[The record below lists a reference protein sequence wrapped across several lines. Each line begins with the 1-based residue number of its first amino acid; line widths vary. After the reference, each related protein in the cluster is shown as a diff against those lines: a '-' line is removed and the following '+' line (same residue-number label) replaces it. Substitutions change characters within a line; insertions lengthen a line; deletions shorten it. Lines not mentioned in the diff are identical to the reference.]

1 MIKYLGHASFYLKFN
16 NISVVVDPWFSK
28 TGAFIGAWAQFPD
41 NSNLDFSWM
50 DDLNYVCIT
59 HEHADHFDLDW
70 LSKLNSKTKIIVPEY
85 EDRYLTVMLQQHI
98 SNEVIE
104 VPTRTKFELADD
116 FIVTPVIQS
125 VPIWDD
131 SSYIFETPYGTFL
144 DLNDMKPSN
153 DDLEWIKNNFNI
165 DILAVQYSGANWH
178 PIVYNYSDEE
188 KCKISKK
195 KIKLKY
201 DNVIRLFEE
210 FNADFLIPMA
220 GPACFLSDDQFD
232 LNFAEYSIFPSQDH
246 FYHYTQ
252 EQGLRDEVVILLPDD
267 EFHILTHNMKNLTAV
282 NLNNQC
288 FTNKKKYLQEYKS
301 KRIDIINN
309 YIDSIEIP
317 DISLLDKIKDYFQP
331 FISKN
336 KFYRDQINGCLLL
349 EIKGP
354 VNENILID
362 FSSPIDSVSYHQ
374 GEKYFCKFEIESRF
388 LNLILEHKL
397 TWEEL
402 FLSLRF
408 KAHRWPDEYNE
419 SLVVFLRFMRN
430 YSEAAIRQYQ
440 RYETSKMLSETF
452 DITYKDA
459 KYKVQRY
466 CPHALGDLSKGEIID
481 DHVVC
486 PLHGW
491 EFNIKTGQCK
501 NKKKYCI
508 KTENVN
514 EKECNLVDWCKE

>member
-1 MIKYLGHASFYLKFN
+1 MNHFLSTIVADHSASAILLPSTFAVLHLMSRSSNSSKYL
-16 NISVVVDPWFSK
+16 
-28 TGAFIGAWAQFPD
+28 AF
-41 NSNLDFSWM
+41 
-50 DDLNYVCIT
+50 
-59 HEHADHFDLDW
+59 
-70 LSKLNSKTKIIVPEY
+70 
-85 EDRYLTVMLQQHI
+85 
-98 SNEVIE
+98 
-104 VPTRTKFELADD
+104 
-116 FIVTPVIQS
+116 
-125 VPIWDD
+125 
-131 SSYIFETPYGTFL
+131 
-144 DLNDMKPSN
+144 
-153 DDLEWIKNNFNI
+153 
-165 DILAVQYSGANWH
+165 
-178 PIVYNYSDEE
+178 
-188 KCKISKK
+188 
-195 KIKLKY
+195 
-201 DNVIRLFEE
+201 
-210 FNADFLIPMA
+210 
-220 GPACFLSDDQFD
+220 
-232 LNFAEYSIFPSQDH
+232 
-246 FYHYTQ
+246 
-252 EQGLRDEVVILLPDD
+252 LLPDD

-388 LNLILEHKL
+388 LNL
-397 TWEEL
+397 
-402 FLSLRF
+402 RF